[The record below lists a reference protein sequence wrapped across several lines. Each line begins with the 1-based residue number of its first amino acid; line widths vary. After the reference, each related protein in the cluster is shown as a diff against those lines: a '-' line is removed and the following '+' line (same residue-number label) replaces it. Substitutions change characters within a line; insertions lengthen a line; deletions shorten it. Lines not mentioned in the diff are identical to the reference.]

1 MKWKWWYLNWV
12 CVWCEFS
19 MLTSTLLSSKNV
31 RTFSPILKFGVCQ
44 GQLEYGVDP
53 YCDCVRM
60 YVPLFFRLL
69 HFPSY
74 TCRKSPKKD
83 ELFALSFFHCLT
95 LTTFPIL
102 LLEQSN
108 LLFLAS
114 SLRSDAKKS
123 HTSNPQ
129 YYLELCI
136 CEKKPNKPLSLVMF
150 NSIYWF
156 CKVHYGP
163 SIKSQEKTPWFQG
176 GIWGVFPSIFHLK
189 SPSYPCKPILGSFQG
204 IFPWT
209 SLTVHCV

>member
-1 MKWKWWYLNWV
+1 M
-12 CVWCEFS
+12 
-19 MLTSTLLSSKNV
+19 
-31 RTFSPILKFGVCQ
+31 CQ

-83 ELFALSFFHCLT
+83 ELFALSFFSL
-95 LTTFPIL
+95 FDSNYFSYSIIRAK
-102 LLEQSN
+102 QSP
-108 LLFLAS
+108 LS

-176 GIWGVFPSIFHLK
+176 GFE
-189 SPSYPCKPILGSFQG
+189 GSFQAS
-204 IFPWT
+204 FT
-209 SLTVHCV
+209 

>member
-1 MKWKWWYLNWV
+1 MRKIFKFSLHKGYENLNSFLTRWIQKRIVAAATIWGNTV
-12 CVWCEFS
+12 C
-19 MLTSTLLSSKNV
+19 
-31 RTFSPILKFGVCQ
+31 TFSPILKFGVCQ

-83 ELFALSFFHCLT
+83 ELFALSFFSL
-95 LTTFPIL
+95 FDSNYFSYSIIRAK
-102 LLEQSN
+102 QSP
-108 LLFLAS
+108 LSF
-114 SLRSDAKKS
+114 LRSDAKKS

-163 SIKSQEKTPWFQG
+163 SIKS
-176 GIWGVFPSIFHLK
+176 
-189 SPSYPCKPILGSFQG
+189 
-204 IFPWT
+204 
-209 SLTVHCV
+209 